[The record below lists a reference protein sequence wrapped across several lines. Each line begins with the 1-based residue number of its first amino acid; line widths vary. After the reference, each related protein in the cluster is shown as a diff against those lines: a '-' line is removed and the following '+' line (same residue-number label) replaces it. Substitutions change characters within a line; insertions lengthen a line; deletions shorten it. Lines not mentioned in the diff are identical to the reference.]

1 MVNRWAVLRVFFV
14 LWLTV
19 GFVLPNT
26 FWENISASA
35 LLRGYWSDLPPLSA
49 LLGAGA
55 VFVMVWSSF
64 GREAARE
71 RWASLLWLLL
81 LVLASGYLFDPL
93 GRGYSGVGCIRCAMV
108 LLFITVGLACARLL
122 SAHRL
127 MGIITLLALGQAV
140 YTLTYYW
147 QGQNLFHTHRLARA
161 GGTFGTPVHV
171 YTLMLIALPMGVAL
185 WWRLR
190 YHKVSIAIL
199 AMAPVMTIALWLTY
213 SRSAWLAA
221 SVVLPAA
228 VSALSRQKG
237 LAIALGVAMWILLGG
252 MYLLRLESSPL
263 GDTTAQARVEIW
275 RMGWKLFREN
285 WLWGV
290 GTDNVRLRY
299 TSTWRG
305 YAVSTW
311 YGAPENQFLL
321 WLCERGVWGG
331 IFTAAL
337 VVAFLSR
344 WRLLTPV
351 NRWGLGGALLS
362 IAILGMF
369 QSVFGRVEEAVET
382 VLLSAVWGATLRE
395 EAIDHA

>member
-127 MGIITLLALGQAV
+127 MGIIALLALGQAV

>member
-1 MVNRWAVLRVFFV
+1 MVNRWAVLRVLFV

-35 LLRGYWSDLPPLSA
+35 LIRWIWRDLPPLSA
-49 LLGAGA
+49 LLAA
-55 VFVMVWSSF
+55 AIAFVVAWGSF

-81 LVLASGYLFDPL
+81 PVLASGYLFDPL
-93 GRGYSGVGCIRCAMV
+93 ERGYTGAGYMRCSMV
-108 LLFITVGLACARLL
+108 LLFIAVGLACARLL
-122 SAHRL
+122 RLDQL
-127 MGIITLLALGQAV
+127 MGVVAVLAFGQAV

-147 QGQNLFHTHRLARA
+147 QGQNLFHTYRLARA

-190 YHKVSIAIL
+190 YHKVGIAVL
-199 AMAPVMTIALWLTY
+199 TMAMLMSVALWLTY

-221 SVVLPAA
+221 SVVLPA
-228 VSALSRQKG
+228 SLWALSRWKG
-237 LAIALGVAMWILLGG
+237 LAVALGVALWILLGG

-311 YGAPENQFLL
+311 YGAPENQLLL

-331 IFTAAL
+331 VFAIML
-337 VVAFLSR
+337 VAGFFQRL
-344 WRLLTPV
+344 RLLTPV
-351 NRWGLGGALLS
+351 YRWGLGGALLS

-382 VLLSAVWGATLRE
+382 LLLSAVWGSILRE
-395 EAIDHA
+395 ELTHHA

>member
-35 LLRGYWSDLPPLSA
+35 LIRWIWKDVPPLSA

-55 VFVMVWSSF
+55 VFVRVWSSF
-64 GREAARE
+64 AREAARE

-127 MGIITLLALGQAV
+127 MGIIALLALGQAV

-185 WWRLR
+185 WRRLR

-331 IFTAAL
+331 IFATAL

>member
-1 MVNRWAVLRVFFV
+1 
-14 LWLTV
+14 
-19 GFVLPNT
+19 
-26 FWENISASA
+26 
-35 LLRGYWSDLPPLSA
+35 
-49 LLGAGA
+49 
-55 VFVMVWSSF
+55 
-64 GREAARE
+64 
-71 RWASLLWLLL
+71 
-81 LVLASGYLFDPL
+81 
-93 GRGYSGVGCIRCAMV
+93 
-108 LLFITVGLACARLL
+108 
-122 SAHRL
+122 